1 MKKQIYISNN
11 EKMSTEYRNI
21 IENTNITKENN
32 IFKKEEIEQILTNHK
47 SSLTKLF
54 STLKNFQNDYFS
66 KETNT
71 NKINL
76 LKKSLTK
83 LQSNLTSMKKEK
95 MKQLHILEATNE
107 NEKSTIQKSL
117 FPENENNTNDTDDL
131 YTSFI
136 RQKNDLKALNF
147 KIQNEIEKTRII
159 IEIKNKIYSYI
170 KHIPFYLNLNR
181 DIYCKINKEDTEKVS
196 EILKNIRNSVKNTF
210 ISTVKEKMETDLE
223 INSVKFKIKFI
234 KDNITNNKLDG
245 NKRYIEPEE
254 IIYEETKE
262 NNQSITNEKN
272 KRSSCASINKITFS
286 KNVLKRPSN
295 NLAKRHLSID
305 AVMEDNFYRNKL
317 FNLFLKNNEIM
328 GNNKN
333 QINNFVNIN
342 VNINLGYNKH
352 NCSTSS
358 LENEDDNESKDD
370 QAKIELDESNSINE
384 SSNQTEEDINEIIC
398 TRNMEY

>member
-66 KETNT
+66 KETKT

-147 KIQNEIEKTRII
+147 QIQNEIEKTRIV

-358 LENEDDNESKDD
+358 LENEDDNDSKDD

-384 SSNQTEEDINEIIC
+384 SSNQTGEEIND
-398 TRNMEY
+398 NNFY

>member
-95 MKQLHILEATNE
+95 MKQLHILETTNE
-107 NEKSTIQKSL
+107 NEKSTIQKSV
-117 FPENENNTNDTDDL
+117 FPDNENNTNDTDDL

-262 NNQSITNEKN
+262 NNQSVTNEKN

-317 FNLFLKNNEIM
+317 FNLFLK
-328 GNNKN
+328 
-333 QINNFVNIN
+333 FVNIN

-358 LENEDDNESKDD
+358 LENEDDNDSKDD

-384 SSNQTEEDINEIIC
+384 SSNQTGEEIND
-398 TRNMEY
+398 NNFY

>member
-54 STLKNFQNDYFS
+54 ITLKNFQNDYFS

-83 LQSNLTSMKKEK
+83 LHSNLTSMKKEK
-95 MKQLHILEATNE
+95 MKQLHILETTNE

-117 FPENENNTNDTDDL
+117 FPDNENDTNDTDDL

-147 KIQNEIEKTRII
+147 QIQNEIEKTRII

-358 LENEDDNESKDD
+358 LENEDDNDSKDD

-384 SSNQTEEDINEIIC
+384 SSNQTGEEIND
-398 TRNMEY
+398 NNFY

>member
-54 STLKNFQNDYFS
+54 ITLKNFQNDYFS
-66 KETNT
+66 KETKT

-83 LQSNLTSMKKEK
+83 LHSNLTSMKKEK

-117 FPENENNTNDTDDL
+117 FPDNENNTNDTDDL

-181 DIYCKINKEDTEKVS
+181 DIYCKINKE
-196 EILKNIRNSVKNTF
+196 
-210 ISTVKEKMETDLE
+210 STVKEKMETDLE

-358 LENEDDNESKDD
+358 LENEDDNDSKDD

-384 SSNQTEEDINEIIC
+384 SSNQTGEEIND
-398 TRNMEY
+398 NNFY

>member
-54 STLKNFQNDYFS
+54 ITLKNFQNDYFS
-66 KETNT
+66 KETKT

-83 LQSNLTSMKKEK
+83 LHSNLTSMKKEK
-95 MKQLHILEATNE
+95 MKQLHILETTNE

-117 FPENENNTNDTDDL
+117 FPDNENNTNDTDDL

-384 SSNQTEEDINEIIC
+384 SSNQTGEEIND
-398 TRNMEY
+398 NNLY

>member
-76 LKKSLTK
+76 LKKSLNK
-83 LQSNLTSMKKEK
+83 LHSNLTSMKKEK
-95 MKQLHILEATNE
+95 MKQLHILETTNE

-117 FPENENNTNDTDDL
+117 FPDNENNTNDTDDL

-136 RQKNDLKALNF
+136 RQKNVLKALNF
-147 KIQNEIEKTRII
+147 QIQNEIEKTRII
-159 IEIKNKIYSYI
+159 IEMKNKIYSYI

-358 LENEDDNESKDD
+358 LENEDDNDSKDD

-384 SSNQTEEDINEIIC
+384 SSNQTGEEIND
-398 TRNMEY
+398 NNFY

>member
-66 KETNT
+66 KETKT

-83 LQSNLTSMKKEK
+83 LHSNLTSMKKEK

-117 FPENENNTNDTDDL
+117 FPDNENNTNDTDDL

-262 NNQSITNEKN
+262 NNQSITNERN

-358 LENEDDNESKDD
+358 LENEDDNDSKDD

-384 SSNQTEEDINEIIC
+384 SSNQTGEEIND
-398 TRNMEY
+398 NNFY

>member
-147 KIQNEIEKTRII
+147 QIQNEIEKTRII

-384 SSNQTEEDINEIIC
+384 SSNQTGEEIND
-398 TRNMEY
+398 NNFY

>member
-54 STLKNFQNDYFS
+54 ITLKNFQNDYFS

-76 LKKSLTK
+76 LKKSLNK
-83 LQSNLTSMKKEK
+83 LHSNLTSMKKEK

-117 FPENENNTNDTDDL
+117 FPDNENNTNDTDDL

-358 LENEDDNESKDD
+358 LENEDDNDSKDD

-384 SSNQTEEDINEIIC
+384 SSNQTGEEIND
-398 TRNMEY
+398 NNLY

>member
-95 MKQLHILEATNE
+95 MKQLHILETTNE

-117 FPENENNTNDTDDL
+117 FPDNENNTNDTDDL

-223 INSVKFKIKFI
+223 INSVEFKIKFI
-234 KDNITNNKLDG
+234 KENITNNKLDG

-342 VNINLGYNKH
+342 VNINLEYNRH

-358 LENEDDNESKDD
+358 LENEDDNDSKDG

-384 SSNQTEEDINEIIC
+384 SSNQTGEEIND
-398 TRNMEY
+398 NNFY

>member
-32 IFKKEEIEQILTNHK
+32 IFKKEETEPILTNHK

-66 KETNT
+66 KETRT

-95 MKQLHILEATNE
+95 MKQLHILETTNE
-107 NEKSTIQKSL
+107 NEKSIIQKNL
-117 FPENENNTNDTDDL
+117 FPDNENNTNDIDDL

-136 RQKNDLKALNF
+136 RHKNDLKTLNF

-181 DIYCKINKEDTEKVS
+181 DIYCKINKEYTEKVS

-223 INSVKFKIKFI
+223 INSVEFKIKFI
-234 KDNITNNKLDG
+234 KDNITNNKLEG
-245 NKRYIEPEE
+245 NKKYIEPEE

-262 NNQSITNEKN
+262 NNQSVSNEKN

-286 KNVLKRPSN
+286 KSVLKRPSN

-317 FNLFLKNNEIM
+317 FNLFLKNNEIV

-358 LENEDDNESKDD
+358 LENEDDYESKDD
-370 QAKIELDESNSINE
+370 QAKIELDECNSINE
-384 SSNQTEEDINEIIC
+384 SSNQTGEDINE
-398 TRNMEY
+398 NNL

>member
-71 NKINL
+71 SKINL

-95 MKQLHILEATNE
+95 MRQLHILETTNE

-117 FPENENNTNDTDDL
+117 FPDNEIDTNDTDDL

-234 KDNITNNKLDG
+234 KDNIINNKLDG

-305 AVMEDNFYRNKL
+305 AVMEDNFYINKL

-358 LENEDDNESKDD
+358 LENEDDNDSKDD

-384 SSNQTEEDINEIIC
+384 SSNQTGEEIND
-398 TRNMEY
+398 NNFY

>member
-54 STLKNFQNDYFS
+54 ITLKNFQNDYFS
-66 KETNT
+66 KETKT

-95 MKQLHILEATNE
+95 MKQLHILETTNE

-117 FPENENNTNDTDDL
+117 FPDNENNTNDTDDL

-262 NNQSITNEKN
+262 NNQSVTNEKN

>member
-117 FPENENNTNDTDDL
+117 FPDNENNTNDTDDL

-136 RQKNDLKALNF
+136 RQKNVLKALNF
-147 KIQNEIEKTRII
+147 QIQNEIEKTRII
-159 IEIKNKIYSYI
+159 IEMKNKIYSYI

-181 DIYCKINKEDTEKVS
+181 DIYCKINKENTEKVS

-223 INSVKFKIKFI
+223 INSVKFNIKFI

-358 LENEDDNESKDD
+358 LENEDDNDSKDD

-384 SSNQTEEDINEIIC
+384 SSNQTGEEIND
-398 TRNMEY
+398 NNFY

>member
-95 MKQLHILEATNE
+95 MKQLHILETTNE

-117 FPENENNTNDTDDL
+117 FPDNENNTNDTDDL

-262 NNQSITNEKN
+262 NNQSVTNEKN

-358 LENEDDNESKDD
+358 LENEDDNDSKDD

-384 SSNQTEEDINEIIC
+384 SSNQTGEEIND
-398 TRNMEY
+398 NNFY

>member
-66 KETNT
+66 KETKT

-83 LQSNLTSMKKEK
+83 LHSNLTSMKKEK
-95 MKQLHILEATNE
+95 MKQLHILETTNE

-117 FPENENNTNDTDDL
+117 FPDNENNTNDTDDL

-223 INSVKFKIKFI
+223 INSVEFKIKFI

-384 SSNQTEEDINEIIC
+384 SSNQTGEEIND
-398 TRNMEY
+398 NNFY

>member
-83 LQSNLTSMKKEK
+83 LHSNLTSMKKEK
-95 MKQLHILEATNE
+95 MKQLRILETTNE
-107 NEKSTIQKSL
+107 NEKSTIQKSV
-117 FPENENNTNDTDDL
+117 FPDNENNTNDTDDL

-262 NNQSITNEKN
+262 NNQSVTNEKN

-358 LENEDDNESKDD
+358 LENEDDNDSKDD

>member
-95 MKQLHILEATNE
+95 MKQLHILETTNE

-117 FPENENNTNDTDDL
+117 FPDNENNTNDTDDL

-147 KIQNEIEKTRII
+147 QIQNEIEKTRII

-210 ISTVKEKMETDLE
+210 ISTVKEKMEIDLE
-223 INSVKFKIKFI
+223 INSVEFKIKFI

-358 LENEDDNESKDD
+358 LENEDDNDSKDD

-384 SSNQTEEDINEIIC
+384 SSNQTGEEIND
-398 TRNMEY
+398 NNFY

>member
-76 LKKSLTK
+76 LKKSLNK
-83 LQSNLTSMKKEK
+83 LHSNLTSMKKEK
-95 MKQLHILEATNE
+95 MKQLHILETTNE

-117 FPENENNTNDTDDL
+117 FPDNENNTNDTDDL

-136 RQKNDLKALNF
+136 RQKNVLKALNF
-147 KIQNEIEKTRII
+147 QIQNEIEKTRII

-358 LENEDDNESKDD
+358 LENEDDNDSKDD

-384 SSNQTEEDINEIIC
+384 SSNQTGEEIND
-398 TRNMEY
+398 NNFY

>member
-54 STLKNFQNDYFS
+54 ITLKNFQNDYFS
-66 KETNT
+66 KENNT

-83 LQSNLTSMKKEK
+83 LHSNLTSMKKEK

-117 FPENENNTNDTDDL
+117 FPDNENNTNDTDDL

-223 INSVKFKIKFI
+223 INSVKFKIRFI

-358 LENEDDNESKDD
+358 LENEDDNDSKDD

-384 SSNQTEEDINEIIC
+384 SSNQTGEEIND
-398 TRNMEY
+398 NNFY

>member
-95 MKQLHILEATNE
+95 MKQLHILETTNE
-107 NEKSTIQKSL
+107 NEKSTIQKSV
-117 FPENENNTNDTDDL
+117 FPDNENNTNDTDDL

-136 RQKNDLKALNF
+136 RQKNELKALNF

-223 INSVKFKIKFI
+223 INSVKFKIRFI

-358 LENEDDNESKDD
+358 LENEDDNDSKDD

-384 SSNQTEEDINEIIC
+384 SSNQTGEEINDK
-398 TRNMEY
+398 YFY

>member
-66 KETNT
+66 RETNT

-83 LQSNLTSMKKEK
+83 LHSNLTSMKKEK
-95 MKQLHILEATNE
+95 MKQLHILETTNE
-107 NEKSTIQKSL
+107 NEKSNIQKSL
-117 FPENENNTNDTDDL
+117 FPDNENNTNDTDDL

>member
-71 NKINL
+71 SKINL

-95 MKQLHILEATNE
+95 MRQLHILEATNE

-117 FPENENNTNDTDDL
+117 FPDNEIDTNDTDDL

-234 KDNITNNKLDG
+234 KDNIINNKLDG

-254 IIYEETKE
+254 IIYEETKD

-358 LENEDDNESKDD
+358 LENEDDNDSKDD

-384 SSNQTEEDINEIIC
+384 SSNQTGEEIND
-398 TRNMEY
+398 NNFY

>member
-66 KETNT
+66 KENNT

-95 MKQLHILEATNE
+95 MKQLHILETTNE

-117 FPENENNTNDTDDL
+117 FPDNENNTNDTDDL

-223 INSVKFKIKFI
+223 INSVKFKIRFI

-358 LENEDDNESKDD
+358 LENEDDNDSKDD

-384 SSNQTEEDINEIIC
+384 SSNQTGEEIND
-398 TRNMEY
+398 NNFY

>member
-66 KETNT
+66 KETKT

-83 LQSNLTSMKKEK
+83 LHSNLTSIKKEK
-95 MKQLHILEATNE
+95 MKQLHILETTNE

-147 KIQNEIEKTRII
+147 QIQNEIEKTRIV

-358 LENEDDNESKDD
+358 LENEDDNDSKDD

-384 SSNQTEEDINEIIC
+384 SSNQTGEEIND
-398 TRNMEY
+398 NNLY

>member
-21 IENTNITKENN
+21 IENTNIPKENN

-95 MKQLHILEATNE
+95 MKQLHILETTNE
-107 NEKSTIQKSL
+107 NEKSNIQKSL
-117 FPENENNTNDTDDL
+117 FPDNENNTNDTDDL

-358 LENEDDNESKDD
+358 LENEDDNDSKDD

-384 SSNQTEEDINEIIC
+384 SSNQTGEEIND
-398 TRNMEY
+398 NNFY

>member
-76 LKKSLTK
+76 LKKSLNK
-83 LQSNLTSMKKEK
+83 LHSNLTSMKKEK
-95 MKQLHILEATNE
+95 MKQLRILETTNE
-107 NEKSTIQKSL
+107 NEKSTIQKSV
-117 FPENENNTNDTDDL
+117 FPDNENNTNDTDDL

-358 LENEDDNESKDD
+358 LENEDDNDSKDD

-384 SSNQTEEDINEIIC
+384 SSNQTGEEIND
-398 TRNMEY
+398 NNFY

>member
-66 KETNT
+66 KETKT

-95 MKQLHILEATNE
+95 MKQLHILETTNE

-117 FPENENNTNDTDDL
+117 FPDNENNTNDTDDL

-358 LENEDDNESKDD
+358 LENEDDNDSKDD

-384 SSNQTEEDINEIIC
+384 SSNQTGEEIND
-398 TRNMEY
+398 NNFY

>member
-95 MKQLHILEATNE
+95 MRQLHILEATNE

-117 FPENENNTNDTDDL
+117 FPDNENNTNDTDDL

-181 DIYCKINKEDTEKVS
+181 DIYCKINKENTEKVS

-234 KDNITNNKLDG
+234 KDNIINNKLDG

-358 LENEDDNESKDD
+358 LENEDDNDSKDD

-384 SSNQTEEDINEIIC
+384 SSNQTGEEIND
-398 TRNMEY
+398 NNFY

>member
-1 MKKQIYISNN
+1 
-11 EKMSTEYRNI
+11 
-21 IENTNITKENN
+21 
-32 IFKKEEIEQILTNHK
+32 
-47 SSLTKLF
+47 
-54 STLKNFQNDYFS
+54 
-66 KETNT
+66 
-71 NKINL
+71 
-76 LKKSLTK
+76 
-83 LQSNLTSMKKEK
+83 MKKEK
-95 MKQLHILEATNE
+95 MKQLHILETTNE

-117 FPENENNTNDTDDL
+117 FPDNENNTNDTDDL

-223 INSVKFKIKFI
+223 INSVEFKIKFI

-245 NKRYIEPEE
+245 NKRYIKPEE

-384 SSNQTEEDINEIIC
+384 SSNQTGEEIND
-398 TRNMEY
+398 NNFY

>member
-117 FPENENNTNDTDDL
+117 FPDNENNTNDTDDL

-358 LENEDDNESKDD
+358 LENEDDNDSKDD

-384 SSNQTEEDINEIIC
+384 SSNQTGEEIND
-398 TRNMEY
+398 NNFY

>member
-54 STLKNFQNDYFS
+54 ITLKNFQNDYFS

-76 LKKSLTK
+76 LKKSLSK
-83 LQSNLTSMKKEK
+83 LHSNLTSIKKEK
-95 MKQLHILEATNE
+95 MKQLHILETTNE

-117 FPENENNTNDTDDL
+117 FPDNENNTNDTDDL

-358 LENEDDNESKDD
+358 LENEDDNDSKDD

-384 SSNQTEEDINEIIC
+384 SSNQKEEDINEIIC

>member
-54 STLKNFQNDYFS
+54 ITLKNFQNDYFS

-76 LKKSLTK
+76 LKKSLNK
-83 LQSNLTSMKKEK
+83 LHSNLTSMKKEK
-95 MKQLHILEATNE
+95 MKQLHFLETTNE

-117 FPENENNTNDTDDL
+117 FPDNENNTNDTDDL

-358 LENEDDNESKDD
+358 LENEDDNDSKDD

-384 SSNQTEEDINEIIC
+384 SSNQTGEEIND
-398 TRNMEY
+398 NNLY

>member
-107 NEKSTIQKSL
+107 KEKSTIQKSL
-117 FPENENNTNDTDDL
+117 FPDNENNTNDTDDL

-358 LENEDDNESKDD
+358 LENEDDNDSKDD

-384 SSNQTEEDINEIIC
+384 SSNQTGEEIND
-398 TRNMEY
+398 NNFY

>member
-54 STLKNFQNDYFS
+54 ITLKNFQNDYFS
-66 KETNT
+66 KETKT

-83 LQSNLTSMKKEK
+83 LHSNLTSMKKEK

-117 FPENENNTNDTDDL
+117 FPDNENNTNDTDDL

-358 LENEDDNESKDD
+358 LENEDDNDSKDD

-384 SSNQTEEDINEIIC
+384 SSNQTGEEIND
-398 TRNMEY
+398 NNFY

>member
-54 STLKNFQNDYFS
+54 STLKNFQNNYFS

-76 LKKSLTK
+76 LKKSLNK
-83 LQSNLTSMKKEK
+83 LHSNLTSMKKEK
-95 MKQLHILEATNE
+95 MKQLHILETTNE

-117 FPENENNTNDTDDL
+117 FPDNENNTNDTDDL

-358 LENEDDNESKDD
+358 LENEDDNDSKDD

-384 SSNQTEEDINEIIC
+384 SSNQTGEEIND
-398 TRNMEY
+398 NNFY